1 MKEYFTTSYE
11 QRKREKLLTLNETYN
26 ALLNTYNSQSSG
38 LEKNKAANNVY
49 NNTDVIM
56 NELDGFLDLIESQMT
71 ILSTKKTELDQLENE
86 IIELKSQQD
95 TINYTSNIE
104 ELKKRNKR
112 DKMYNIMLLIIC
124 FLLLILF
131 FFFAQVATNVNQNQ
145 E

>member
-26 ALLNTYNSQSSG
+26 ALLNTYNSQGSG
-38 LEKNKAANNVY
+38 LKKNTAANNVY

-86 IIELKSQQD
+86 IIDLKSQQA
-95 TINYTSNIE
+95 TIDYTSNIE
-104 ELKKRNKR
+104 ELEKRNKR

-131 FFFAQVATNVNQNQ
+131 FFFAQVATSVKQNQ
-145 E
+145 K